1 MKHVGKM
8 KNNGARIAVAYRTL
22 PGDSGSAL
30 VIGTGSLPES
40 WHDTLMSVIQDPSG
54 QQANELADIL
64 AVRKFPDGSNILT
77 SLHSNGHLKKVPTS
91 LVLMTPTGNPNV
103 TVPLSELNQ
112 IIAEQ
117 RGCSVDDLAIR
128 DGSVNDNPKTNKKV
142 NEEIDGVVD
151 QTKPRDDA
159 TRTTSS
165 SVNYEAPEPT
175 IEVPAEELSPT
186 QLRSKADKLFKEA
199 QALRKQADAIDP
211 PKAKAKKEGVEA

>member
-30 VIGTGSLPES
+30 VIGTGSLPDS
-40 WHDTLMSVIQDPSG
+40 WHDTLMNIIQDPSG

-64 AVRKFPDGSNILT
+64 AVRKFPDGSNILS
-77 SLHSNGHLKKVPTS
+77 SLHNNGLLKKVPTN

-103 TVPLSELNQ
+103 TVLLSELNQ

-117 RGCSVDDLAIR
+117 KGVSVDDLAIR
-128 DGSVNDNPKTNKKV
+128 DGSVNDTVKTSKKV
-142 NEEIDGVVD
+142 NEELDADINVP
-151 QTKPRDDA
+151 TIPADDPG
-159 TRTTSS
+159 RTTSG
-165 SVNYEAPEPT
+165 SVNYEAPVESNET
-175 IEVPAEELSPT
+175 LTPA

-199 QALRKQADAIDP
+199 QTLRKQADALDP

>member
-8 KNNGARIAVAYRTL
+8 KNNGARVAVAYRTL

-30 VIGTGSLPES
+30 VIGTGSLPDS

-54 QQANELADIL
+54 QQANELADVL
-64 AVRKFPDGSNILT
+64 AVRKFPDGSNIL
-77 SLHSNGHLKKVPTS
+77 SALHVRGLLKKVPTN

-103 TVPLSELNQ
+103 TVVLSELNQ

-117 RGCSVDDLAIR
+117 RGVSVDDLAIR
-128 DGSVNDNPKTNKKV
+128 DGSINDTVKTSKEVDAELDANPDAP
-142 NEEIDGVVD
+142 II
-151 QTKPRDDA
+151 PADDPG
-159 TRTTSS
+159 RTTSG
-165 SVNYEAPEPT
+165 SVNYEAQVEST
-175 IEVPAEELSPT
+175 ESLSPA
-186 QLRSKADKLFKEA
+186 QLRSRADKLFKEA

>member
-30 VIGTGSLPES
+30 VIGTGNLPDS

-64 AVRKFPDGSNILT
+64 SVRKFPDGRNILEA
-77 SLHSNGHLKKVPTS
+77 LHVGGFLKKVPTS

-117 RGCSVDDLAIR
+117 KGISVDDLAVK
-128 DGSVNDNPKTNKKV
+128 DGSLNASPKTNKQV
-142 NEEIDGVVD
+142 DEELGSNEPVIS
-151 QTKPRDDA
+151 TRDDA
-159 TRTTSS
+159 SRTTSS
-165 SVNYEAPEPT
+165 SVNYEESAPQGNLS
-175 IEVPAEELSPT
+175 PAEM
-186 QLRSKADKLFKEA
+186 RSKADALYKEA
-199 QALRKQADAIDP
+199 ARLRKEADTMDP
-211 PKAKAKKEGVEA
+211 PKSKKKDTVAVE